1 MQESGLDEIVKTKIF
16 PKQAWKVFA
25 IEGFLF
31 SLTLVLGIATAAK
44 ISNILEIKKTEIPEF
59 SLSQFI
65 IYFLFVSLLIFLF
78 VRFLKFRKQKEVI
91 FKLFY
96 VSTVFWGGILLLSA
110 WISDLFSLIIMVIL
124 IVWWLKRP
132 SVFVQDV
139 CVILAIAGA
148 GSVFGLTF
156 TPEVV
161 IVLLVI
167 FSIYDFIAVYKTK
180 HMVEMARGMIES
192 RAILGL
198 VIPPDLSA
206 FKENLGQVK
215 PGGRFM
221 VLGGGD
227 IMFPLLFCS
236 SLVSSGVFNSLIVAL
251 FSLIG
256 LLADFLFFIS
266 QKQKKAIPAL
276 PLIALFSIIGYLITK
291 LL

>member
-1 MQESGLDEIVKTKIF
+1 MQESGLDETVKTKIF

-31 SLTLVLGIATAAK
+31 SLTLILGIATAVK

-59 SLSQFI
+59 SLLQFI
-65 IYFLFVSLLIFLF
+65 IYFLFASLLIFLF
-78 VRFLKFRKQKEVI
+78 IRFLKFRKQKEVI
-91 FKLFY
+91 FKLLY

-110 WISDLFSLIIMVIL
+110 WIPDLFSLIIMVIL
-124 IVWWLKRP
+124 IVWWLKWP

-161 IVLLVI
+161 VVLLVI

-180 HMVEMARGMIES
+180 HMVEMAKEMIAS

-206 FKENLGQVK
+206 FKENLKQVK

-227 IMFPLLFCS
+227 VMFPLLFCS

-276 PLIALFSIIGYLITK
+276 PLIAFFSIIGYLITK